1 MGPIVDRTKER
12 LVAADSGIIKARLK
26 LRKAVTALRDEGVT
40 PPGVDPAHHRV
51 RSVSIVLPK
60 EASFIESCRDAA
72 TVSPGV
78 RQTSV

>member
-1 MGPIVDRTKER
+1 MGPIVNRNKER
-12 LVAADSGIIKARLK
+12 LVSADSGIIKARAK
-26 LRKAVTALRDEGVT
+26 LRAAAEALRDEGIT
-40 PPGVDPAHHRV
+40 PPGVDAAHHRV

-72 TVSPGV
+72 AVSPGV